1 MSLTSKDMVFGAA
14 GAAAFLGL
22 VVYHQHK
29 FNKLQGEIDE
39 LKEET
44 RIMAQYIKILESKV
58 AGDFQTIL
66 SSNEHHHHHAHAHA
80 ALPAAQPVQAS
91 QVTHTPQPALEDVK
105 PQAPL
110 IPEQPKRVA
119 QPVQLRQ
126 PVKQAAPVR
135 AQPVKP
141 VQPPAAPAKR
151 AAPPA
156 RQMPPRKPVAVQQE
170 ESESVDNSQEDENQ
184 KEEASESESER
195 SDDES
200 AVQNS
205 NRRAGNNTA
214 KPVVSQGR
222 SSGRPT
228 PPNAGVRSTN
238 QPQNPVPPR
247 NPPAKAASSDRAP
260 PPVPQKHVITVE
272 EGRPP
277 KDKEES
283 YNPAEENNKA
293 VEISGG
299 RPTPPKAGGPR
310 TTGPKSGGEKK
321 RFGPKTDDSED
332 SDMYVSSSKLKTKSI
347 LKNPISNNKSDNES
361 KAKSGSRAEKDSE
374 TSIDADLAD
383 DMAMVA
389 AKSNK
394 KMEDNEGREV
404 GPTEARM
411 RMASTAQRAEDMRK
425 KAEERAKKIS
435 ESAGS

>member
-66 SSNEHHHHHAHAHA
+66 SSNDHHHHHAHA

-105 PQAPL
+105 PRAPI
-110 IPEQPKRVA
+110 IPENRRTA
-119 QPVQLRQ
+119 QPVHVRQ

-135 AQPVKP
+135 AQPVKQIHQP
-141 VQPPAAPAKR
+141 VAPAKR
-151 AAPPA
+151 AVPVK
-156 RQMPPRKPVAVQQE
+156 QMPVRKPVAVQQE
-170 ESESVDNSQEDENQ
+170 ESESVDSQEDNQ
-184 KEEASESESER
+184 KEDVSESESER

-205 NRRAGNNTA
+205 NRRTGNNPGSNA

-222 SSGRPT
+222 DSNVRSGRPT
-228 PPNAGVRSTN
+228 APNAGVRSTN
-238 QPQNPVPPR
+238 QPQNPVPR
-247 NPPAKAASSDRAP
+247 NPPAKTVTSDRAP
-260 PPVPQKHVITVE
+260 PPAPQKHVITVE

-293 VEISGG
+293 TEISGG

-332 SDMYVSSSKLKTKSI
+332 SDKFVSSSKIKTKSI
-347 LKNPISNNKSDNES
+347 L
-361 KAKSGSRAEKDSE
+361 KSGSRAEKDE
-374 TSIDADLAD
+374 ASIDADLAD
-383 DMAMVA
+383 DMELVGSKS
-389 AKSNK
+389 AKRE
-394 KMEDNEGREV
+394 EDNEGREV
-404 GPTEARM
+404 GQSAARAN
-411 RMASTAQRAEDMRK
+411 MAKTAKIAEDMRK
-425 KAEERAKKIS
+425 KREEREQQRKV
-435 ESAGS
+435 